1 MSSLSNFCN
10 RRIVQFREHMGV
22 HGLDIVCIIKGGGRG
37 EGYTFKRIANT
48 STGSAIIIPMDSEPT
63 LICSSMD
70 ANDAVD
76 ESIINIYDRDSKPLD
91 EAIVENVN
99 NCLGAGRKIGYN
111 PSSLS
116 PSRYE
121 FISKGFAG
129 EAEDIKDTV
138 LPEVLFG
145 LYPEELKFQR
155 KASELADIGVEA
167 VIDNLN
173 PGITECELAAEA
185 VYAMRKA
192 GAEDIDFCIANIGL
206 NSAHIHGIPSENK
219 LQDGDLVMVDLGP
232 VKHGYLADI
241 TRTFL
246 VGDDSNKRH
255 MLESMD
261 MSVQD
266 AMDLIKPGVS
276 CKEVDAVSRK
286 VLIDQGYPDY
296 VHSLGHPLSG
306 FVKPN
311 VSKRSKDVERVG
323 YLHTVEPGIYLA
335 GTGGVRFEEN
345 VYVTEDGYES
355 FFKSPRLY

>member
-1 MSSLSNFCN
+1 MSSLSDFCN

-22 HGLDIVCIIKGGGRG
+22 HGLDIICIFKGGGRS

-76 ESIINIYDRDSKPLD
+76 ASTINVYDRGSIPLD
-91 EAIVENVN
+91 EAVVEFVN

-111 PSSLS
+111 LGSLS
-116 PSRYE
+116 QRRYD

-129 EAEDIKDTV
+129 ETFDIKDTI

-145 LYPEELKFQR
+145 PYPEELKFQR

-167 VIDNLN
+167 VIDHLN
-173 PGITECELAAEA
+173 PGITEYELAAEA

-219 LQDGDLVMVDLGP
+219 LRDGDLVMVDLGP

-246 VGDDSNKRH
+246 VGDDPKKQH

-261 MSVQD
+261 KSVQ
-266 AMDLIKPGVS
+266 AALDLIKSGVS
-276 CKEVDAVSRK
+276 CKEVDAISRK
-286 VLIDQGYPDY
+286 VLIDHGFPDY

-306 FVKPN
+306 FVKPT
-311 VSKRSKDVERVG
+311 VSKRSEDVEKVG
-323 YLHTVEPGIYLA
+323 YVHTVEPGIYLA
-335 GTGGVRFEEN
+335 GIGGVRFEEN
-345 VYVTEDGYES
+345 VYVTEDGHES

>member
-1 MSSLSNFCN
+1 MSSLSDFCN

-22 HGLDIVCIIKGGGRG
+22 HGLDIICIIKGGGRG

-48 STGSAIIIPMDSEPT
+48 STGSAIVIPMDSEPT

-76 ESIINIYDRDSKPLD
+76 ESIINVYDRGSTPLD

-121 FISKGFAG
+121 FISKGFPG
-129 EAEDIKDTV
+129 ETEDIKDTI

-145 LYPEELKFQR
+145 PYPEELKFQR

-246 VGDDSNKRH
+246 VGGDPKKRH

-261 MSVQD
+261 KSVQ
-266 AMDLIKPGVS
+266 AALDLIKPGVS

-286 VLIDQGYPDY
+286 ALIDQGYPDY

-355 FFKSPRLY
+355 LFKSPRLY